1 MLDAYRLACQNM
13 QGLRNGDLIR
23 IRDQRTARDKFRDL
37 LRCTFLS
44 EPLPKFI
51 FQVVETEGEIGPIK
65 HLIPYDPGQRASHN
79 SRAFSMRDVGFDH

>member
-23 IRDQRTARDKFRDL
+23 VRDQRTARDKFRNL
-37 LRCTFLS
+37 LRWAFLR

-51 FQVVETEGEIGPIK
+51 FRVVETEGEIGTIRTLVP
-65 HLIPYDPGQRASHN
+65 HDPSNGTTHN
-79 SRAFSMRDVGFDH
+79 SRAFSLREV